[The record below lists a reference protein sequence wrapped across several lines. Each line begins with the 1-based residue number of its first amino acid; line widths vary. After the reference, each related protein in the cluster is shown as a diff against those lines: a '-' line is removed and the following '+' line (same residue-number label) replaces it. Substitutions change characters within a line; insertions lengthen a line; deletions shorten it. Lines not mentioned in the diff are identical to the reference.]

1 MHHFDREVCQHEI
14 LAPPMPVEG
23 WQSYGIHTTQEID
36 GLLNVLTDRLEAL
49 GFTERD
55 VFGVRLAMEEGLVN
69 SIKHGHH
76 FDPSKEVHIRYHLTE
91 TCFFADIEDEGPG
104 FNPDEVP
111 DPLAAE
117 NIEREGG
124 RGLFLIRCY
133 MTWVGYNPTGNR
145 LSLCKL
151 RSGH

>member
-1 MHHFDREVCQHEI
+1 MHHFDREVCHHE
-14 LAPPMPVEG
+14 LPVTTMPVEG
-23 WQSYGIHTTQEID
+23 WLSYALHTTEEID
-36 GLLNVLTDRLEAL
+36 VFLNLLTDRLEVR
-49 GFTERD
+49 GFSEHD
-55 VFGVRLAMEEGLVN
+55 VFGVRLAMEEAIVN

-76 FDPSKEVHIRYHLTE
+76 CDPSKEVHIRYHVTDA
-91 TCFFADIEDEGPG
+91 CFLAEIEDEGPG

-133 MTWVGYNPTGNR
+133 MTWVAYNETGNR
-145 LSLCKL
+145 LTLCKI